1 MKRAGLIPG
10 RRLRGVRPAP
20 FCPRLT
26 APHRQFFHQKSDG
39 YWATYSRP
47 RPPLGHGHN
56 YALANGRSEN
66 DYERLCEPQ
75 SFFAQSERYRSEMG
89 HAHPTSKVLLPRLR
103 KERHWHLENIGNLP
117 ELIDTL
123 FCSCLCVGIPAP
135 YLFRN
140 ISRSKEFGERLYL
153 AEEKIKCALIWQLLQ
168 PPR

>member
-1 MKRAGLIPG
+1 MKPAGLIPG

-26 APHRQFFHQKSDG
+26 APIGKFFHQKSPTPP
-39 YWATYSRP
+39 ATRS
-47 RPPLGHGHN
+47 GHN

-75 SFFAQSERYRSEMG
+75 SFFARSERYRSEMG

-103 KERHWHLENIGNLP
+103 KERHWHLENIGNLLESTRP
-117 ELIDTL
+117 HSVHAV
-123 FCSCLCVGIPAP
+123 FVGIPTP

>member
-1 MKRAGLIPG
+1 MKRAGLISG

-26 APHRQFFHQKSDG
+26 APIGNFFHQKSGG

-47 RPPLGHGHN
+47 RPPT
-56 YALANGRSEN
+56 RSGLPMRWRRQIGEC
-66 DYERLCEPQ
+66 RLCERQ

-103 KERHWHLENIGNLP
+103 KERHWHLENTGNLLESTRP
-117 ELIDTL
+117 HSVHAV
-123 FCSCLCVGIPAP
+123 FVGIPAP

-153 AEEKIKCALIWQLLQ
+153 AEEKIKCALIWRLLQ